1 MEPEGEMTL
10 TELERRLLALL
21 ANDLTVREVAAE
33 LDYSHVWVSHLL
45 QALRETLGVRTNWG
59 AVIEGIQMGV
69 IRPETTRFDLHE

>member
-1 MEPEGEMTL
+1 MGL

-69 IRPETTRFDLHE
+69 IRPETTEFNLHE

>member
-1 MEPEGEMTL
+1 MAL

-45 QALRETLGVRTNWG
+45 QALRETLGVRPIRG
-59 AVIEGIQMGV
+59 AVIEGIKLGV
-69 IRPETTRFDLHE
+69 TRPETTRFDLHE

>member
-1 MEPEGEMTL
+1 MAL

>member
-1 MEPEGEMTL
+1 MGL

-69 IRPETTRFDLHE
+69 IRPETTEVNLHE